1 MFNLKVF
8 TNNFGDA
15 DLELG
20 PNSEIAALDDLH
32 PEADVENEENRVK
45 VFTTME
51 GWVYRTGHGR
61 EKCTK
66 VNCVDN
72 VRCGTIPNNCAFHPH
87 WYLPPGFQ
95 YCGQGCRGAFCHC
108 LQTPGGQHGY
118 YG

>member
-1 MFNLKVF
+1 MF

-66 VNCVDN
+66 TVWTM
-72 VRCGTIPNNCAFHPH
+72 CGAELSQQLRIPSPVVLAARLPVLRPRMQGRLLPLLTIPRRSTRI
-87 WYLPPGFQ
+87 L
-95 YCGQGCRGAFCHC
+95 RMTR
-108 LQTPGGQHGY
+108 LLL
-118 YG
+118 

>member
-1 MFNLKVF
+1 MF

-45 VFTTME
+45 VFTTIE
-51 GWVYRTGHGR
+51 GWVYRT
-61 EKCTK
+61 T
-66 VNCVDN
+66 
-72 VRCGTIPNNCAFHPH
+72 GTIPNNCAFHPQ

-108 LQTPGGQHGY
+108 LQSPGGQHGY